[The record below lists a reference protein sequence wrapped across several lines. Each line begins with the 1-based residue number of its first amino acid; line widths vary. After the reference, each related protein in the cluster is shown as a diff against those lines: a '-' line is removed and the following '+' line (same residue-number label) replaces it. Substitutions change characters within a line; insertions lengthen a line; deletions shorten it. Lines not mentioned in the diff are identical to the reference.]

1 MEKEISSCCVCYR
14 PMHQRCIQ
22 NDSNVSKDNVR
33 VIVKAIDPDGGELR
47 KKQTGHGILMD
58 MIN

>member
-1 MEKEISSCCVCYR
+1 
-14 PMHQRCIQ
+14 MHQRCIQ
-22 NDSNVSKDNVR
+22 NGSKVNKENVQ

>member
-1 MEKEISSCCVCYR
+1 
-14 PMHQRCIQ
+14 MHQRCIQ
-22 NDSNVSKDNVR
+22 NGSKVSKENVQ

-47 KKQTGHGILMD
+47 KKQTGYGILMD

>member
-1 MEKEISSCCVCYR
+1 MLITGQCT
-14 PMHQRCIQ
+14 
-22 NDSNVSKDNVR
+22 KDAYEMAAENVR

-47 KKQTGHGILMD
+47 KKQTEHGILMD